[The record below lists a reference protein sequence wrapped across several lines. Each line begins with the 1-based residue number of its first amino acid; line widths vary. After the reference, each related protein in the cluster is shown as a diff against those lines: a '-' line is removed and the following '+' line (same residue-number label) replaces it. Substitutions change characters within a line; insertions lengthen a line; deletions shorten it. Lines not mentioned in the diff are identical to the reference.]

1 MRMGKVR
8 PGWMQWRIKGA
19 LCMKT
24 NLSEKRITT
33 GKLTELALLTAAALI
48 LYVVELQLPNPIP
61 IPGVKL
67 GLANIVTVY
76 AVYRYRPAEV
86 LMVVLVR
93 IFLGSLYGGS
103 MMTFLYS
110 LAGSLLCLLGMLL
123 LRKVTDDRTIWLAS
137 VLGAVLHNLGQMTV
151 AVLIAGKSVLFYL
164 PFLMTAGC
172 IAGAFTGFTA
182 QLVRN
187 RLAGKS

>member
-1 MRMGKVR
+1 
-8 PGWMQWRIKGA
+8 
-19 LCMKT
+19 MKEHP
-24 NLSEKRITT
+24 SEKRMTT

-48 LYVVELQLPNPIP
+48 LYVVELQIPNPIP

-76 AVYRYRPAEV
+76 AVYRYRPGEV

-93 IFLGSLYGGS
+93 IFLGSLFGGS

-110 LAGSLLCLLGMLL
+110 LTGSLLCLLGMLL
-123 LRKVTDDRTIWLAS
+123 LRHMVSGR
-137 VLGAVLHNLGQMTV
+137 AVLHNTGQMLV
-151 AVLIAGKSVLFYL
+151 AVAIAGKGMLFYL

-172 IAGAFTGFTA
+172 VAGAFTGLCA
-182 QLVRN
+182 QLVLN
-187 RLAGKS
+187 RLGRQ

>member
-1 MRMGKVR
+1 MNIR
-8 PGWMQWRIKGA
+8 
-19 LCMKT
+19 
-24 NLSEKRITT
+24 
-33 GKLTELALLTAAALI
+33 KLTTMAMLTAISMIVFLI
-48 LYVVELQLPNPIP
+48 EAQIPLPIA

-110 LAGSLLCLLGMLL
+110 LAGCLLCLLGMLL

-151 AVLIAGKSVLFYL
+151 AVLIAGKGVLFYL

>member
-1 MRMGKVR
+1 
-8 PGWMQWRIKGA
+8 
-19 LCMKT
+19 MKEHP
-24 NLSEKRITT
+24 SEKRMTT

-48 LYVVELQLPNPIP
+48 LYVVELQIPNPIP
-61 IPGVKL
+61 IPGAKL

-76 AVYRYRPAEV
+76 RPGEV

-93 IFLGSLYGGS
+93 IFLGSLFGGS

-123 LRKVTDDRTIWLAS
+123 LRHMVSGRAIWLAS
-137 VLGAVLHNLGQMTV
+137 VLGAVLHNIGQMLV
-151 AVLIAGKSVLFYL
+151 AVLIAGKGMIFYL

-172 IAGAFTGFTA
+172 IAGAFTGLCA
-182 QLVRN
+182 QLVLN
-187 RLAGKS
+187 RLGRQ